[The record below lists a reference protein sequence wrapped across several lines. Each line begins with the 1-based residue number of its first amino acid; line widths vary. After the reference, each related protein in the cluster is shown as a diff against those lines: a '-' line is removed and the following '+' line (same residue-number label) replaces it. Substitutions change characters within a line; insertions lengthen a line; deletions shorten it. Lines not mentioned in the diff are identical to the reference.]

1 MLLVAVLAAA
11 YLIYGIVEY
20 QIHLRN
26 LRAVPVRVHVNGT
39 RGKSSVARLRAA
51 GLRAGGVRTVA
62 KTTGSAARYIHPDGS
77 EEPIPRAGPANIR
90 EQLGIVR
97 RARLEGAQAI
107 VMECMAVMPELQ
119 IVCEQR
125 ILRSTVGVITNARP
139 DHLDVMGPTVEDVA
153 VALSGTTPL
162 GGALFTSEHERQAAL
177 AAAAAERGAEFHEV
191 DPGHYGSDVTSGF
204 GHVEHADNVAL
215 SLAVCEHLGVPKDIA
230 LGGMRAATP
239 DVGALTIHRVREGG
253 KEIEFVNGFAANDP
267 ESTAAI
273 WKVIAPADDRSRKV
287 IGVVSMRSD
296 RHDRARQYG
305 QMLGSALKADHFI
318 LTGGLTHPVR
328 TGALKRG
335 VPEQAMTDMGGRS
348 ADEIY
353 ARIVELTTD
362 RSLVIGV
369 GNIGG
374 VGGELVALV
383 KSKSA
388 AA

>member
-20 QIHLRN
+20 QVHLRN
-26 LRAVPVRVHVNGT
+26 LHAVPIRVHVNGT
-39 RGKSSVARLRAA
+39 RGKSSVARLIAA
-51 GLRAGGVRTVA
+51 GLRAGGIRTVA
-62 KTTGSAARYIHPDGS
+62 KTTGSAARYIHPDGA
-77 EEPIPRAGPANIR
+77 EEPIPRAGPPNIR
-90 EQLGIVR
+90 EQLGIIR

-119 IVCEQR
+119 IVCERR

-153 VALSGTTPL
+153 VALSGTAPR
-162 GGALFTSEHERQAAL
+162 GGVLFTSEHERPGAL
-177 AAAAAERGAEFHEV
+177 AAAAKAQGAEFREV
-191 DPGHYGSDVTSGF
+191 DPGSYGSDVTAGF

-215 SLAVCEHLGVPKDIA
+215 SLAVCEHLGVPKDVA
-230 LGGMRAATP
+230 LGGMRTATP
-239 DVGALTIHRVREGG
+239 DIGALTIHRVRDGAR
-253 KEIEFVNGFAANDP
+253 EIEFVNGFAANDP

-273 WKVIAPADDRSRKV
+273 WRIIVPATDRSRTV
-287 IGVVSMRSD
+287 IGIVSMRAD

-305 QMLGSALKADHFI
+305 QMIGDALKADHFI
-318 LTGGLTHPVR
+318 LTGALTHPVKA
-328 TGALKRG
+328 GALKRG
-335 VPEQAMTDMGGRS
+335 VPEGTMTDMGGSS
-348 ADEIY
+348 AAAIY
-353 ARIVELTTD
+353 AKVLELTGG
-362 RSLVIGV
+362 RSIVIGV

-388 AA
+388 RM